1 MLSTSASHQRNKHQD
16 HKRLHGVP
24 GVIYVLRNTG
34 LKTGL
39 LQIGLSRR
47 SGWAKA
53 LELNRDKTNLIPGNF
68 ECVFEIRT
76 QDGGGALE
84 LIFQA
89 LQSARRGRREQD
101 FFEMREEYAE
111 IIISK
116 LVREADEK
124 FQLRARQETALR
136 DYLEQ
141 ESASK
146 GTAPEPVKIVREGIF
161 KKAFSW
167 MSDAIN

>member
-1 MLSTSASHQRNKHQD
+1 MRTSSASHHINQRENQQ
-16 HKRLHGVP
+16 RLHGVP
-24 GVIYVLRNTG
+24 GIIYILRNTG

-53 LELNRDKTNLIPGNF
+53 LELNRDKTNTIPGNF

-76 QDGGGALE
+76 QDGGGALD
-84 LIFQA
+84 LIYQT
-89 LQSARRGRREQD
+89 LHSARRGRREQD

-111 IIISK
+111 QVVTK
-116 LVREADEK
+116 LVQQADAQ
-124 FQLRARQETALR
+124 FQTRARQETALR

-141 ESASK
+141 ENQREDVVACPDK
-146 GTAPEPVKIVREGIF
+146 VVREGIF
-161 KKAFSW
+161 KKAFFW
-167 MSDAIN
+167 MSGAMN